1 MIIPVSY
8 THLDVYKRQ
17 EYEGKSGQIDL
28 ISYENQQFQWAAEDL
43 IAGDISAVSEGNGVL
58 TVFDKSNSLKVGDTI
73 QLEQTELTVAG
84 VLKDSPFDTSD
95 QPTVICSEKTFKE
108 ITGKDAYA
116 VLDVQLSQKATEQN
130 VNELH
135 VLANGHYLSLI
146 HIWQMNLRKIWKVLI
161 LR

>member
-1 MIIPVSY
+1 M
-8 THLDVYKRQ
+8 
-17 EYEGKSGQIDL
+17 

-95 QPTVICSEKTFKE
+95 QPTVICSEE
-108 ITGKDAYA
+108 N
-116 VLDVQLSQKATEQN
+116 VQGNYRQKMPMLFLTYSCPKKQQ
-130 VNELH
+130 
-135 VLANGHYLSLI
+135 SR
-146 HIWQMNLRKIWKVLI
+146 M
-161 LR
+161 

>member
-1 MIIPVSY
+1 M
-8 THLDVYKRQ
+8 K
-17 EYEGKSGQIDL
+17 GNWGQIDL

-116 VLDVQLSQKATEQN
+116 VLDVQLSKKATEQN
-130 VNELH
+130 VNDLH
-135 VLANGHYLSLI
+135 VLANWTLSL
-146 HIWQMNLRKIWKVLI
+146 L
-161 LR
+161 

>member
-1 MIIPVSY
+1 MSFIV
-8 THLDVYKRQ
+8 V
-17 EYEGKSGQIDL
+17 L
-28 ISYENQQFQWAAEDL
+28 ITCATLNKVYENQQFQWAAEDL

-116 VLDVQLSQKATEQN
+116 VF
-130 VNELH
+130 
-135 VLANGHYLSLI
+135 
-146 HIWQMNLRKIWKVLI
+146 RKQ
-161 LR
+161 R

>member
-1 MIIPVSY
+1 MYQSLPA
-8 THLDVYKRQ
+8 
-17 EYEGKSGQIDL
+17 EYEGKLGQIDL

-43 IAGDISAVSEGNGVL
+43 IAGDMSAVSEGNGVL

-108 ITGKDAYA
+108 ITAKMPMLFLTYSCPKK
-116 VLDVQLSQKATEQN
+116 QQSR
-130 VNELH
+130 
-135 VLANGHYLSLI
+135 
-146 HIWQMNLRKIWKVLI
+146 M
-161 LR
+161 